1 MPKDSPIKLILDTN
15 LWISFIISNKLNSID
30 AILFTEDVRLLFS
43 EELIAEIKATIE
55 KPKLKKYF
63 APNALEE
70 MLSTFEPFVD
80 LIKIETDVLVCRDP
94 KDNFLLALAHAGKA
108 DYLLTELNFNSQ
120 SPKSNQTPRL
130 NHSKSISK
138 LLSGL
143 HSIHEPKDIST
154 K

>member
-43 EELIAEIKATIE
+43 EELIAEIMATIE

-94 KDNFLLALAHAGKA
+94 KDNFLLALAHDGKA
-108 DYLLTELNFNSQ
+108 DYLLTGDNDLLVLKKFGRTKIVKIS
-120 SPKSNQTPRL
+120 L
-130 NHSKSISK
+130 FLKSIK
-138 LLSGL
+138 
-143 HSIHEPKDIST
+143 K
-154 K
+154 